1 MTSIRSSKKRRWH
14 VEIGEGRV
22 QSATSDGTEEAF
34 NRALRPRKLSATMV
48 AGIVV
53 IVALAAA
60 GVTTAHAEA
69 PRSQTPGSE
78 PPPSDANT
86 FKPEK
91 HVGHLDPETIDRLRR
106 LDEREVY
113 AGSNLRRSHRR
124 RDPLQLTR

>member
-1 MTSIRSSKKRRWH
+1 M
-14 VEIGEGRV
+14 EIGEGRV

-34 NRALRPRKLSATMV
+34 HRALRPRKLSATMV

-60 GVTTAHAEA
+60 GVTTAHASLRVPPPADPRPEA
-69 PRSQTPGSE
+69 PRAQSQGSE
-78 PPPSDANT
+78 PPPPDANT

-91 HVGHLDPETIDRLRR
+91 HVGHLDPETLERLRK
-106 LDEREVY
+106 LDERDVY
-113 AGSNLRRSHRR
+113 AGSTPRRSHRR